1 MQATMRKI
9 GALCQKD
16 FIDMFKNPSMLVCL
30 LMPIGFAV
38 LFCYMLGDV
47 GVATVGADPNV
58 AGPAVD
64 AILAKFELSSS
75 LCMAIGMVV
84 SMAVVYGIAE
94 EKEKHTLRTLM
105 LANVS
110 AGQII
115 ISRAFISLVMVLVVA
130 TACFFIADAADIS
143 LLMPYLG
150 LGILGSLPIILLSL
164 VQLVIYKAAG

>member
-1 MQATMRKI
+1 
-9 GALCQKD
+9 
-16 FIDMFKNPSMLVCL
+16 
-30 LMPIGFAV
+30 
-38 LFCYMLGDV
+38 
-47 GVATVGADPNV
+47 
-58 AGPAVD
+58 
-64 AILAKFELSSS
+64 
-75 LCMAIGMVV
+75 
-84 SMAVVYGIAE
+84 MAVVYGIAE

-105 LANVS
+105 LANIS